1 MTHPEIATSTVR
13 EITGAPAHTFADW
26 AAANADAF
34 R

>member
-1 MTHPEIATSTVR
+1 MTHPEVVTSAVR
-13 EITGAPAHTFADW
+13 DLTGAPAHSFADW